1 MLPTRQPDATTSKLG
16 LNAASP
22 EYISASKQPGSV
34 SEVRGRD
41 LAKVRLD
48 QSSSYLPTSAET
60 DSNAVRRAHK
70 IRCTGDDTPA
80 AWSSFSAFPSMPQE
94 LLDNLLNMGVSAP
107 TPIQIQAPSIMLA
120 GRDLLACA
128 PTGSGKTLSFLLPL
142 FLSCTA
148 RKQAATKAKS
158 PVAIVVEPTRE
169 LARQVFTEAAKIKA
183 GTSWR
188 IQLLGESQSEEGLDT
203 ENDDI
208 VDLIITTPLKLV
220 FAAKGNELDLSR

>member
-1 MLPTRQPDATTSKLG
+1 
-16 LNAASP
+16 
-22 EYISASKQPGSV
+22 
-34 SEVRGRD
+34 
-41 LAKVRLD
+41 
-48 QSSSYLPTSAET
+48 
-60 DSNAVRRAHK
+60 
-70 IRCTGDDTPA
+70 
-80 AWSSFSAFPSMPQE
+80 MPQE

-142 FLSCTA
+142 LLSCTA
-148 RKQAATKAKS
+148 HKKAATKAKS

-183 GTSWR
+183 GTPWR
-188 IQLLGESQSEEGLDT
+188 IQLLGESQSEEGPDT

-220 FAAKGNELDLSR
+220 FAAREEELDLSR